1 MSDTMK
7 HMTRI
12 SSWGTHL
19 QLIILRRWVMN
30 LSDLTGAERDK
41 SGAAEMERIQ
51 KISGFK
57 VASHMKSLF
66 DIS

>member
-7 HMTRI
+7 HMTQN

-19 QLIILRRWVMN
+19 QLIILRRRVMN
-30 LSDLTGAERDK
+30 LSDLTGAGRDK
-41 SGAAEMERIQ
+41 SSAAEMERIQ

-66 DIS
+66 DNS